1 MSLQSGVARTP
12 SRFIRFFTR
21 PFLAMRAR
29 WRHEWSWSLHRRR
42 FELRHHRHLAKLSA
56 VLGVATIVWLVF
68 VMAVANLA
76 GWGDLL
82 HGTAFAQNVLASLLV
97 LPVGVA
103 VAVVA
108 GTVLE
113 RYSLRFKVRH
123 AADDLANGVSLAVFK
138 LIVLLQRECAI
149 PINLEGP
156 VNHVFVAKARDVT
169 TRTFITSKWKHP
181 LPSNFKDQLELTVAE
196 MNASF
201 QTASDL
207 RLAFPRAFDLIA
219 DLKRV
224 MASIKSGS
232 SSSDPDNTALIVL
245 HYAARMLRDL
255 R

>member
-1 MSLQSGVARTP
+1 MSLQSGAVRTP
-12 SRFIRFFTR
+12 SRFVRFFTR

-29 WRHEWSWSLHRRR
+29 RRHEWSWSLHRHR
-42 FELRHHRHLAKLSA
+42 FELRHHRHLAKLAA
-56 VLGVATIVWLVF
+56 VLGVATVFWLTF
-68 VMAVANLA
+68 VIAAANLA

-108 GTVLE
+108 STVLE
-113 RYSLRFKVRH
+113 RYSLRFKARH
-123 AADDLANGVSLAVFK
+123 AADDLARGVSSAVFT
-138 LIVLLQRECAI
+138 LIVLLQRECAV
-149 PINLEGP
+149 PIDLQGP

-169 TRTFITSKWKHP
+169 TRTFIASKWKHP
-181 LPSNFKDQLELTVAE
+181 LPSNFKDQVELTVAG

-201 QTASDL
+201 ESASDL

-224 MASIKSGS
+224 MASMKKVS

-245 HYAARMLRDL
+245 DYAARMLRDL